1 MKGQIECQTRN
12 PYRMPEKNVRNLR
25 QHLLHIFPA
34 RTCVTLEITRSIYVL
49 MNVNIYI
56 YLYPQGSVFF
66 VSLTV
71 FLPLCLRGSEI
82 SKGQNVFFV
91 CFWQSNIYSASMN
104 DVQTIPRRDLSW
116 ILWMA
121 IHNSQKNVFINSM
134 NGMFHPFLSKGPFM
148 IEFYIDPTTHKR
160 WLS

>member
-1 MKGQIECQTRN
+1 M
-12 PYRMPEKNVRNLR
+12 
-25 QHLLHIFPA
+25 HIY
-34 RTCVTLEITRSIYVL
+34 IYIHIHIYIYL
-49 MNVNIYI
+49 YAHIYIYTYAYIYI

-104 DVQTIPRRDLSW
+104 DVQTIPRRDLS
-116 ILWMA
+116 
-121 IHNSQKNVFINSM
+121 
-134 NGMFHPFLSKGPFM
+134 
-148 IEFYIDPTTHKR
+148 
-160 WLS
+160 

>member
-1 MKGQIECQTRN
+1 MCI
-12 PYRMPEKNVRNLR
+12 YIYM
-25 QHLLHIFPA
+25 
-34 RTCVTLEITRSIYVL
+34 SIYIIY
-49 MNVNIYI
+49 IYI

-104 DVQTIPRRDLSW
+104 DVQTIPRRDLS
-116 ILWMA
+116 
-121 IHNSQKNVFINSM
+121 
-134 NGMFHPFLSKGPFM
+134 
-148 IEFYIDPTTHKR
+148 
-160 WLS
+160 